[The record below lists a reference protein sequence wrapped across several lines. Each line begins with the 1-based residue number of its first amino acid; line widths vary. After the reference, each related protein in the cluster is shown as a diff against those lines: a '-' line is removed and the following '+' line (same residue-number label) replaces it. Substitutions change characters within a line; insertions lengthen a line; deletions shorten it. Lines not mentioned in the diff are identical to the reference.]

1 MNEPPAIMT
10 PARLSAFTDGLL
22 AIIITIMVLEL
33 PVPHGSGAV
42 SLTPLLPLLGAYALS
57 FVNIGIFWNNHH
69 HLMHLVRRV
78 DGRVLWANLFLMF
91 WLSLIPFVIRWIGE
105 AKVTAEPVAA
115 YGIVLTM
122 AALAYLLLEREIIR
136 ADVAEDGETPLDR
149 AVGNVKRERLSLA
162 LYILGAII
170 AFVEPWLAIGIYVAV
185 ALLWFVPDRRVEQ
198 QLEQALED
206 ERPPPP

>member
-1 MNEPPAIMT
+1 MSQTPAIMT

-22 AIIITIMVLEL
+22 SIIITIMVLEL
-33 PVPHGSGAV
+33 PLPHGLGPAALGA
-42 SLTPLLPLLGAYALS
+42 LLPSIGAYALS

-91 WLSLIPFVIRWIGE
+91 WLSLVPFVIRWIGE
-105 AKVTAEPVAA
+105 AKVSAEPVAA
-115 YGIVLTM
+115 YGLVLTM